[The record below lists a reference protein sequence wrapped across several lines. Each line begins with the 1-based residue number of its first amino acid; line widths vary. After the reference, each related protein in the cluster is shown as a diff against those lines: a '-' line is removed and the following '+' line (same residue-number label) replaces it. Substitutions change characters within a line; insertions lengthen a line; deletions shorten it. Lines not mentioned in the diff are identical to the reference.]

1 MPAILRGAEPT
12 ADAAE
17 LARNWERLL
26 QRQGTFREMW
36 QTIADYLCPHKSTI
50 TRTYEPGAKQTSR
63 VFDGTGIRAPFL
75 LAASIHGGMTP
86 VTQKWLSLTVRQKE
100 LKRLPGAQAWLEED
114 ADRLH
119 LAKMQA
125 NWNTEIA
132 EWYHDLVTFGTG
144 AMLTEAKPGDP
155 RGLNR
160 FGGFR
165 YKTLPIGSYAIDEG
179 RDGRVD
185 TLYRTFTLSRRTVL
199 RTWGAAVAI
208 DRGFREQ
215 AEQNP
220 YEPTEILHAVYPR
233 QERRRRSLGPRGMPF
248 TSCYVLMRAGDA
260 QGGTAASG
268 ERIVLAEG
276 GYRQFPFAV
285 ARWSQTSGE
294 VYGRGP
300 GHNALPDIRTL
311 NRMKELNLQ
320 YMSKVVDP
328 PMLQK
333 HEAVLGVTDLTPAGV
348 TVVDYEGPVG
358 EAVSAMEIGRNDR
371 QVWITVD
378 DLKESI
384 REAFYW
390 SLLQLQERKGMTA
403 TEVQIRYEFMQR
415 LLGPTFGRLKD
426 EGYAPILERDFAL
439 MAFYGAL
446 PPVPEELAVY
456 GDAVDIDIEYEGP
469 LARAQ
474 RSHDLVAID
483 RFNGWLGSVLPFY
496 PQAQDIAD
504 FDEQGRVVAEVA
516 GMPAN
521 ILRDEKAVARIRQDR
536 AQQQQ
541 QAALL
546 ETIAGGAEALGKAG
560 PGVKALA
567 EARQAGQEGTPA

>member
-1 MPAILRGAEPT
+1 MAVAILRGATPT
-12 ADAAE
+12 AKASD
-17 LARNWERLL
+17 LARKWSHMRE
-26 QRQGTFREMW
+26 RQGTFRDMW
-36 QTIADYLCPHKSTI
+36 QLIADYCAPSKSNV

-63 VFDGTGIRAPFL
+63 VFDGTGIRAPYL

-86 VTQKWLSLTVRQKE
+86 VTQKWVSLTVRQKE
-100 LKRLPGAQAWLEED
+100 IKRLEGVQAWLEED

-119 LAKMQA
+119 LAKMQS

-132 EWYHDLVTFGTG
+132 EWYHDLVTFGT
-144 AMLTEAKPGDP
+144 AAVLTEAQPGNPFGSD
-155 RGLNR
+155 R

-165 YKTLPIGSYAIDEG
+165 YKTLPIGSYCIDEG
-179 RDGRVD
+179 KDGRVD
-185 TLYRTFTLSRRTVL
+185 TLFRTFTLSRRTVVNRWRERL
-199 RTWGAAVAI
+199 DT
-208 DRGFREQ
+208 GFTQQ

-233 QERRRRSLGPRGMPF
+233 EEGRRRRSAGPRGMAWV
-248 TSCYVLMRAGDA
+248 SCYVLMHGGDA
-260 QGGTAASG
+260 QGGTAGSA
-268 ERIVLAEG
+268 ERVVLEEG

-285 ARWSQTSGE
+285 ARWTQTSGE

-328 PMLQK
+328 PTLQR
-333 HEAVLGVTDLTPAGV
+333 HEAVMGVTDLTPGGV
-348 TVVDYEGPVG
+348 TIVDYDGDVNQ
-358 EAVSAMEIGRNDR
+358 AVATLESKRNDR
-371 QVWITVD
+371 QVWITVE
-378 DLKESI
+378 DLQNSI

-390 SLLQLQERKGMTA
+390 SLLQLQERKDMTA
-403 TEVQIRYEFMQR
+403 TEAQIRYEFMQR

-426 EGYAPILERDFAL
+426 EGFSPVIERDFAL

-446 PPVPEELAVY
+446 SPPPEELAAR

-483 RFNGWLGSVLPFY
+483 RFNGWLGSVLPYY

-504 FDEQGRVVAEVA
+504 FDEQGRTVAEVA

-521 ILRDEKAVARIRQDR
+521 IIRDAKAVARIREER
-536 AQQQQ
+536 AKQQQ

-546 ETIAGGAEALGKAG
+546 QTLAGGAEAVGKAG
-560 PGVKALA
+560 PGIKALA
-567 EARQAGQEGTPA
+567 EAREAGQEGAAA